1 MRLEARLKEAES
13 RLTEHDERE
22 ECEKWL
28 LNRLEGA
35 KGVLSI
41 QGRKLEESD
50 AEKADCVILSSTQ
63 ISTTSI
69 CRPRAM

>member
-13 RLTEHDERE
+13 RLTEYDERE

-28 LNRLEGA
+28 LSRLEGA

-50 AEKADCVILSSTQ
+50 AEKSGLRDLVEHANLNYVYMSS
-63 ISTTSI
+63 
-69 CRPRAM
+69 